1 MIISLLILMTNYEV
15 YMKIKELVNI
25 LDAEVLT
32 GEHFLDQ
39 EIEEFAASDLLS
51 DVLALSKDNFLLL
64 TGLTSQQ
71 VVRTAE
77 IAGGIGV
84 VFVRG
89 KTPEPEAI
97 GLARSHHIPLLMTS
111 KSTFEAC
118 REIILAMNKK
128 EKL

>member
-1 MIISLLILMTNYEV
+1 
-15 YMKIKELVNI
+15 MKIKEIVHI

-32 GEHFLDQ
+32 GEAYLDRD
-39 EIEEFAASDLLS
+39 IEEFAISDLLS

-71 VVRTAE
+71 VVRTTE

-89 KTPEPEAI
+89 KTPEPETI

-111 KSTFEAC
+111 KSTFDACKAIIEA
-118 REIILAMNKK
+118 INNNK
-128 EKL
+128 EKI

>member
-1 MIISLLILMTNYEV
+1 
-15 YMKIKELVNI
+15 MKINDIVTI

-32 GEHFLDQ
+32 GEDFLNQ
-39 EIEEFAASDLLS
+39 EIEEFAVSDLLS

-64 TGLTSQQ
+64 TGLTTQQ

-89 KTPEPEAI
+89 KTPEQEAI
-97 GLARSHHIPLLMTS
+97 GLARSHRIPLLMTT
-111 KSTFEAC
+111 KKAFEAC
-118 REIILAMNKK
+118 KAIVEALNNQ
-128 EKL
+128 EKI

>member
-1 MIISLLILMTNYEV
+1 
-15 YMKIKELVNI
+15 MKIKDIVNI

-32 GEHFLDQ
+32 GERYLDQ
-39 EIEEFAASDLLS
+39 EIEEFAVSDLLS
-51 DVLALSKDNFLLL
+51 DVLALSKENFLLL

-97 GLARSHHIPLLMTS
+97 GLARSHQIPLLMTS
-111 KSTFEAC
+111 KKSFEAC
-118 REIILAMNKK
+118 KAIVESMNNK
-128 EKL
+128 ESL

>member
-1 MIISLLILMTNYEV
+1 
-15 YMKIKELVNI
+15 MKIRDIVTI

-32 GEHFLDQ
+32 GEDYLDQ

-51 DVLALSKDNFLLL
+51 DVLALSKENFLLL
-64 TGLTSQQ
+64 TSLTSQQ

-89 KTPEPEAI
+89 KAPEQEAI
-97 GLARSHHIPLLMTS
+97 GLARSHHIPLIMTS
-111 KSTFEAC
+111 KSTFDAC
-118 REIILAMNKK
+118 SEIVKAMNKK
-128 EKL
+128 EE

>member
-1 MIISLLILMTNYEV
+1 
-15 YMKIKELVNI
+15 MKIKEIVNI

-32 GEHFLDQ
+32 GEDLLEQD
-39 EIEEFAASDLLS
+39 IEAFAASDLLS
-51 DVLALSKDNFLLL
+51 DVLALGKDNFLLL

-89 KTPEPEAI
+89 KAPEQEAI

-111 KSTFEAC
+111 KTMFEAC
-118 REIILAMNKK
+118 QAIVEAIISEEKK
-128 EKL
+128 

>member
-1 MIISLLILMTNYEV
+1 
-15 YMKIKELVNI
+15 MKIREVVNL

-32 GEHFLDQ
+32 GESYLDQ

-51 DVLALSKDNFLLL
+51 DVLTLSKDHFLLL
-64 TGLTSQQ
+64 TSLTSQQ

-97 GLARSHHIPLLMTS
+97 GLAHSHQIPLIMTS
-111 KSTFEAC
+111 KSTFDAC
-118 REIILAMNKK
+118 RLIVEALNKS

>member
-1 MIISLLILMTNYEV
+1 
-15 YMKIKELVNI
+15 MKIKEIVNI

-32 GEHFLDQ
+32 GELYLDYD
-39 EIEEFAASDLLS
+39 IEEFAASDMLS
-51 DVLALSKDNFLLL
+51 DVLALTKDNFLLL

-71 VVRTAE
+71 VVRTVE

-111 KSTFEAC
+111 LLAFEAC
-118 REIILAMNKK
+118 RAIVEAINKK
-128 EKL
+128 ETK

>member
-1 MIISLLILMTNYEV
+1 
-15 YMKIKELVNI
+15 MKIKDIVNI

-32 GEHFLDQ
+32 GEDHLDRD
-39 EIEEFAASDLLS
+39 IEEFAACDLLS

-71 VVRTAE
+71 VVRTTE

-84 VFVRG
+84 VYVRG
-89 KTPEPEAI
+89 KAPEQEAI

-111 KSTFEAC
+111 KTTFDAC
-118 REIILAMNKK
+118 RAIVEAINKQ
-128 EKL
+128 EKI

>member
-1 MIISLLILMTNYEV
+1 M
-15 YMKIKELVNI
+15 MKIKDIVAI
-25 LDAEVLT
+25 LDAEVLV
-32 GEHFLDQ
+32 GENYLNQ

-51 DVLALSKDNFLLL
+51 DVLALSKENFLLL
-64 TGLTSQQ
+64 TSLTSQQ

-89 KTPEPEAI
+89 KTPEQEAI

-111 KSTFEAC
+111 KSTFDAC
-118 REIILAMNKK
+118 RKIVEAKNKQ

>member
-1 MIISLLILMTNYEV
+1 
-15 YMKIKELVNI
+15 MKIKEIVNI

-32 GEHFLDQ
+32 GEDLLEQD
-39 EIEEFAASDLLS
+39 IEAFEASDLLS
-51 DVLALSKDNFLLL
+51 DVLALGKDNFLLL
-64 TGLTSQQ
+64 TGLTTQQ

-89 KTPEPEAI
+89 KAPEQEAI

-111 KSTFEAC
+111 
-118 REIILAMNKK
+118 
-128 EKL
+128 

>member
-1 MIISLLILMTNYEV
+1 
-15 YMKIKELVNI
+15 MKIREIVTI

-32 GEHFLDQ
+32 GEDYLDQ

-51 DVLALSKDNFLLL
+51 DVLALGKENFLLL
-64 TGLTSQQ
+64 TSLTSQQ

-89 KTPEPEAI
+89 KTPEQEAI
-97 GLARSHHIPLLMTS
+97 GLARSHNIPLLITS
-111 KSTFEAC
+111 KTTFAAC
-118 REIILAMNKK
+118 SKIVKAMNKK
-128 EKL
+128 ESL